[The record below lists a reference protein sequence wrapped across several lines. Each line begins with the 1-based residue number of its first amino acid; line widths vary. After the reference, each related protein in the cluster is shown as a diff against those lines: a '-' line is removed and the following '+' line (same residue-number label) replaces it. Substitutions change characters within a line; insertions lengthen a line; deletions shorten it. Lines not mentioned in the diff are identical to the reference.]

1 MQHHILEDSILHGQR
16 LENLKIWVQE
26 IWNSDACYD
35 AELQMHTYLQRR
47 ALCRQGRESHNVA
60 EIDGDAVVRLRY
72 YWLSQDQLTS
82 DRPAHKQHQ
91 SGVKM
96 SAECAVHLLTKI
108 VCTCISGEVFES
120 EICSQSENSLLQHR
134 RIEIHVTEL

>member
-1 MQHHILEDSILHGQR
+1 
-16 LENLKIWVQE
+16 
-26 IWNSDACYD
+26 
-35 AELQMHTYLQRR
+35 
-47 ALCRQGRESHNVA
+47 
-60 EIDGDAVVRLRY
+60 
-72 YWLSQDQLTS
+72 
-82 DRPAHKQHQ
+82 
-91 SGVKM
+91 M